1 MCFLTGEQGCVKAG
15 GGIRGEGG
23 WLEREEVEKGRNRI
37 PCPGRGLTTHSD
49 CQ

>member
-1 MCFLTGEQGCVKAG
+1 MCFLIGERGYMNTG

-23 WLEREEVEKGRNRI
+23 WLEREEVEKRRNRI
-37 PCPGRGLTTHSD
+37 SCLGSGLTTHSG